1 MAGAWRFARRAT
13 FDLLPRASRFCP
25 ARAGSWPIGTT
36 RSRCCASVLRY
47 SAAMSPLRQCPRSR
61 PICSPAFLA
70 STANNTQKSMS
81 RSWMSYMKRC
91 WTWLLRAVSNSA
103 LASNPTPRTSCTLRP
118 CLPIDLLQPSPRR
131 APFRDVHRIAW
142 RELLAHPF
150 IALQRPSTV
159 RTMMEERLREQ
170 GLELVVS
177 MESHQ
182 LATVGALVAAGLGVS
197 AVPALCARQMQLL
210 GARCVPLHAPSVDRS
225 VGLITGQR
233 AELSVAAV
241 ALHAIAVRSRR
252 A

>member
-1 MAGAWRFARRAT
+1 
-13 FDLLPRASRFCP
+13 
-25 ARAGSWPIGTT
+25 
-36 RSRCCASVLRY
+36 
-47 SAAMSPLRQCPRSR
+47 
-61 PICSPAFLA
+61 
-70 STANNTQKSMS
+70 
-81 RSWMSYMKRC
+81 
-91 WTWLLRAVSNSA
+91 
-103 LASNPTPRTSCTLRP
+103 
-118 CLPIDLLQPSPRR
+118 
-131 APFRDVHRIAW
+131 
-142 RELLAHPF
+142 
-150 IALQRPSTV
+150 
-159 RTMMEERLREQ
+159 MMEERLREQ